1 MTKFKDSLEPITT
14 DSLRPTIRF
23 VPEKDILTDGEL
35 LVYDGDGKLKFRTK
49 VKHFNPKELGM
60 KHYCF
65 NQSLTVGVPSE
76 HMCEPDQVEVW
87 M

>member
-1 MTKFKDSLEPITT
+1 MKYKDSLHTIKTEN
-14 DSLRPTIRF
+14 LRPTIRF
-23 VPEKDILTDGEL
+23 IPMKTVHTDGEL
-35 LVYDGDGKLKFRTK
+35 LVYDGDGKLKFRTE
-49 VKHFNPKELGM
+49 VRNFNPRELGM